1 MEENE
6 FLGSLFGVINYKKN
20 DDLEKFI
27 LNMKK
32 DQAFYCLI
40 QAVNYA
46 YTKNVYNMQEAEVLS
61 KSLRLVTN
69 KEEENFDP
77 PEPEVYEA

>member
-1 MEENE
+1 
-6 FLGSLFGVINYKKN
+6 
-20 DDLEKFI
+20 
-27 LNMKK
+27 MKK

-69 KEEENFDP
+69 REEENFEP

>member
-1 MEENE
+1 MEDKE

-20 DDLEKFI
+20 EDLEKFI
-27 LNMKK
+27 NNMKK

-46 YTKNVYNMQEAEVLS
+46 YSKNVFNMQEAEVLS
-61 KSLRLVTN
+61 KSVRLVTN
-69 KEEENFDP
+69 KEEEKFDP